1 MKKKIIGTAMIKNQ
15 RVKCKVVERCEYK
28 SNNVHMI
35 LEKYVCMYMPN
46 STNSSPEPEQD
57 DGKEYS
63 RMLRK
68 GGRSHRRIQRP

>member
-46 STNSSPEPEQD
+46 STNSSPEPEQ
-57 DGKEYS
+57 
-63 RMLRK
+63 R
-68 GGRSHRRIQRP
+68 